1 MAETVRTGLSL
12 LHELTR
18 PQGKRIAIIETN
30 RDCNR
35 SCSYCKVPS
44 LYRREQEQTVDQTL
58 QTVDWIYNQ
67 GFRLLSYLGGE
78 PFAPIETKEGITFAE
93 QTLQVVNYAS
103 QKGMMVN
110 VVTNGDYLTPEIIEA
125 AKRAGVDSLSL
136 SLHSFTK
143 NGLNHLIRSGRLA
156 AQQGIIPTV
165 TTVLTSQNAHNVP
178 GIAAHVAE
186 NGLLYGFGIVQ
197 TKDQDF
203 STGRTD
209 LIPSVEQQ
217 REVAQALLRLKMF
230 GFIRNNR
237 NYIQHAADYYPNNW
251 TCNPDEDAF
260 IHIGAGG
267 TVDVCTDIRTNLHI
281 ADIPT
286 LSIDK
291 RWRDTKQMKVKYCG
305 NCTYQCYLEA
315 ENPKL
320 IGDLP
325 MIAVGLFI
333 RTGKA
338 NLAQKW
344 GKFSVELLKRSRP
357 EINWNLSLRG

>member
-18 PQGKRIAIIETN
+18 PYGKRIAILETN

-78 PFAPIETKEGITFAE
+78 PFAPIETKERITFAE

-110 VVTNGDYLTPEIIEA
+110 VVTNGDYLTPEMIAA
-125 AKRAGVDSLSL
+125 AKKAGVDSLSL

-143 NGLNHLIRSGRLA
+143 NGLGHLVESGRSA
-156 AQQGIIPTV
+156 AQVGIIPTV
-165 TTVLTSQNAHNVP
+165 TTVLTSENANQIP
-178 GIAAHVAE
+178 GIAAHVVG

-230 GFIRNNR
+230 GFVRNNR
-237 NYIQHAADYYPNNW
+237 NYIQHAVDYYPNNW
-251 TCNPDEDAF
+251 TCNPNEDTF

-286 LSIDK
+286 LSTDK
-291 RWRDTKQMKVKYCG
+291 RWREAKQMKVKHCG
-305 NCTYQCYLEA
+305 NCTYQCYVEA
-315 ENPKL
+315 EKPQL
-320 IGDLP
+320 AGDLP

-338 NLAQKW
+338 DIAQKW
-344 GKFSVELLKRSRP
+344 GQVAVAASRKLERNTDWSLHLK
-357 EINWNLSLRG
+357 